1 MVYPIG
7 TVLFQLF
14 RSYHSRMNKS
24 SLLDNQHGILILFHF
39 HDVTQRLYDQC
50 GDRKYSDHLCLNRT
64 EIQSNCNPDN
74 QSGRNDIS
82 DWYSFISAIS
92 LIVAWISVV
101 YGIINTKYSFCFIFM
116 TFKSRTET
124 KRSDFSWHEHNGK
137 INRSVSPGQQ
147 TVSKMKLQ
155 RGIQPCWK
163 PLMYR
168 NILSERKAR
177 CIWTVEACLEAK
189 IVVKLS

>member
-74 QSGRNDIS
+74 QFYFSYFAYI
-82 DWYSFISAIS
+82 
-92 LIVAWISVV
+92 IVAWISVV

-163 PLMYR
+163 PLMHC
-168 NILSERKAR
+168 NILSERKPR